1 MNICE
6 RAIDPGAKERIAFLW
21 TLILEVKSTFNHQN
35 IFSQVKG
42 PETIF
47 PANMKK

>member
-1 MNICE
+1 MNICK
-6 RAIDPGAKERIAFLW
+6 RPIGPGAKERIAFLW

-42 PETIF
+42 LEKIF
-47 PANMKK
+47 PVNKKK